1 VRFSSGAFDVEPRR
15 EITMRIAKTMLASA
29 AAFGLIAA
37 PIAAQAAP
45 ARTATPVDPN
55 VEIAGGGTILFV
67 ALAAAVVAL
76 VVVFASDDENEL
88 PTSP

>member
-1 VRFSSGAFDVEPRR
+1 
-15 EITMRIAKTMLASA
+15 MRIAKTMLASA

-45 ARTATPVDPN
+45 ARTATPVDQN
-55 VEIAGGGTILFV
+55 EDIAGGGTILYV

-76 VVVFASDDENEL
+76 VVIFASDDENQL